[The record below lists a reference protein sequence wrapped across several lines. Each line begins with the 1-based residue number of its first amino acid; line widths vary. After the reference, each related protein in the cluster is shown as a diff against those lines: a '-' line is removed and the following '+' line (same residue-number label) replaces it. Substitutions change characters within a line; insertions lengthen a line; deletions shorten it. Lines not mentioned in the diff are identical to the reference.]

1 MNKIFLYIYPIKEY
15 TQMFLLK
22 DDSLYDEFKIPRPL
36 PILNECIEKRYRSK
50 GYKVVFVTFPEK
62 EVFGVISKSEDNII
76 YADISFEQ
84 LSAYDE
90 DGRKKENFVPM
101 YANPQY
107 ILEQLGNVEEVI
119 LGGYHALD
127 CVKKIAEHIQSMG
140 ITTLVDLEMTDLF
153 FNVYKET
160 YFNPEEYNI
169 ERYKENVIQ
178 KFVRMGEEK
187 AKERF
192 YATYSSSVYGFS
204 SKKRLDV

>member
-1 MNKIFLYIYPIKEY
+1 MNKIFLYLYPIKEY

-22 DDSLYDEFKIPRPL
+22 DDSLYDELNIPRPL
-36 PILNECIEKRYRSK
+36 PILNECIEKRYRRR
-50 GYKVVFVTFPEK
+50 GYKVVFATYPYKEIFGIIHKEK
-62 EVFGVISKSEDNII
+62 DKII
-76 YADISFEQ
+76 YTDISFDEN
-84 LSAYDE
+84 SAYDKN
-90 DGRKKENFVPM
+90 GRKKENFVPL

-107 ILEQLGNVEEVI
+107 ILEQLGSVDEVI

-140 ITTLVDLEMTDLF
+140 ISTLVDIEMTDLF
-153 FNVYKET
+153 FSVYKEA
-160 YFNPEEYNI
+160 YFNPEEYDI

-192 YATYSSSVYGFS
+192 YSTYSSTVYGFS
-204 SKKRLDV
+204 SKKD